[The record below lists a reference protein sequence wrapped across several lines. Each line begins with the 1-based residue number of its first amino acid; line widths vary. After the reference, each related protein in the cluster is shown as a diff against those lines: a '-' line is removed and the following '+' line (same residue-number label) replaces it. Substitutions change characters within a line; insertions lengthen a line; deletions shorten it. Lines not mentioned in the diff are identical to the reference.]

1 VAMRPLPQ
9 AWAMA
14 CGVSGAPLVT
24 GKAPTVAVDFG
35 ESLVVVSL
43 VPEGV

>member
-1 VAMRPLPQ
+1 MQPLPQ
-9 AWAMA
+9 AWATA

-35 ESLVVVSL
+35 ESPGVVSL
-43 VPEGV
+43 VLEGV